1 MTYHPRHRAPATHT
15 APVTRTHRPAARHR
29 LDQPTDRLDQPTD
42 RIEPVP
48 PPGWHISR
56 RHLFWLAVV
65 MVTLAVLLIE
75 PVRNVAL
82 LGATISVVTVLK
94 AAAWVWEQVM
104 IVWEWLF

>member
-15 APVTRTHRPAARHR
+15 APSTRTHHPVARH
-29 LDQPTDRLDQPTD
+29 RLDQPTD

-94 AAAWVWEQVM
+94 AAAWAWEQVV